1 MVCNLASAGRVVEE
15 VEAVIDSTPILT
27 SDVSLAELVG
37 LLPRDP
43 GEDESD
49 YRSRLLGARIR
60 LELQY
65 RDLEESGTLYRLVV
79 DTESVRTRWVTAGGG
94 EDAVLARISPHG
106 LTLADLDQLAL
117 RVAAAAAYT
126 DQRLRPRISIGLD
139 EIEAAYQELVV
150 HPLEADHEPVPP
162 LAQVRDQVHRL
173 LVERKLN
180 AEIAAWLAEA
190 ADRHEVTRFAP

>member
-1 MVCNLASAGRVVEE
+1 MVCNLASAARVVEE

-27 SDVSLAELVG
+27 SDVALAELVG

-94 EDAVLARISPHG
+94 EDAVLDRLSPHG